1 VTISY
6 KYRYLLNDWQQQ
18 AVELLNDKFR
28 QQLRA
33 TDDVLMEFA
42 DKSENINI
50 QNHFF
55 EAQREI
61 WLKMEDLSLDFH
73 DLLVKFLSK
82 FPAQSQED
90 KPTLGED
97 TLSLVN
103 IDLYERN
110 LALHT
115 LAERAER
122 KSYRLMYVLA
132 QRLTVINSGQPVQ
145 ISDIPASPRQL
156 AEIFARCVDRL
167 SIEND
172 ALLVLYTL
180 YDKYVLS
187 ELADLHEKLN
197 QDLIN
202 AGILPNLKYK
212 VKIKE
217 SPDSELVDKKI
228 SEKTPSDSDKAQ
240 TAEELGEETLSRIQE
255 LLKAKRRIQHQQNP
269 LPAGVS
275 AASTQ
280 EIVNA
285 TNTAISRSDE
295 AYPEAVSLD
304 KTVVPGNVNADVLH
318 QVQHAMENQRT
329 SIKES
334 VGPERLGEMQENVI
348 DLVGMLFERMLDD
361 PRIPDI
367 AKALLGH
374 LHTPYIKIGLLNND
388 FLSSKTH
395 PARLFLDEAVEASAL
410 WMNQEDPEEGIYP
423 FLKDMVFR
431 IVRLKHNQETDF
443 DEYLQLLKEETS
455 RLSDK
460 FSILEKHSRE
470 AEKGKELMSRA
481 KEVANSATRKIFS
494 GHTVPDY
501 VDGFINQ
508 VWVDYLTLLRLRE
521 GVDNDDSPAWNEAQE
536 LGQYILSVS
545 AEILEGTVQKP
556 QIDTLSE
563 QIWTQ
568 VGGLL
573 PHKGKEI
580 EFFVHSLE
588 KTPESQ
594 VVLDFSGTVHKLK
607 PKISQDMLDLYNTLR
622 ALPENTLFEFNV
634 REGKQHRGRLSWYNP
649 FSDRFLFV
657 NYRGKKTDLI
667 DIKELAEGVRAG
679 NILYFEDVNTSF
691 WSRAMTAIRG
701 MLEKSVKTAG

>member
-1 VTISY
+1 MTISY

-622 ALPENTLFEFNV
+622 ALPENT
-634 REGKQHRGRLSWYNP
+634 
-649 FSDRFLFV
+649 
-657 NYRGKKTDLI
+657 
-667 DIKELAEGVRAG
+667 
-679 NILYFEDVNTSF
+679 
-691 WSRAMTAIRG
+691 
-701 MLEKSVKTAG
+701 